1 MHVTHTELLELAS
14 LVADGDAPKWPSPRD
29 EVHAR
34 VIDELRII
42 DIIARLHR
50 ERLAPLISADGA
62 EDGIEDASEIPEVW
76 GHLRIVDRLGAGG
89 FGEVFRAWDTNL
101 QREVALKLLRPG
113 PGGATRSESVLHEG
127 QRLAR
132 VSHPN
137 IVSVYGAQ
145 QLGGRVGIWGE
156 LLNGRTL
163 AQIVESDGPLSA
175 KEACVVGDAICR
187 ALSAAHRQGVLHR
200 DVKAQNVMR
209 EKGGRI
215 VLMDFGLGLDV
226 DGAAQPARLAGT
238 PLYLAPELLDGGLPS
253 VRSDIYSLGVLLFY
267 LVTGTMPVT
276 GRSLDEIAAR
286 HRRGERQRLPDL
298 RGDLPASFV
307 RVVERALAV
316 DPANRFASCGE
327 MQDALAIA
335 ADGVVPGPVRQP
347 GAGRVVALLAAAVI
361 MTAVITA
368 AVAVRTRASAVDP
381 SPVAAAIEPPSGTR
395 FTETTRN
402 VAAVSPDGRHVAFV
416 ATRDG
421 ESRLWVRSLA
431 SGEVHELP
439 DTTGAGNPFWSPDSA
454 TLAFF
459 SGGKGLRSISL
470 AGIRSET
477 LATVTDERG
486 GTWSREGV
494 ILFARGPRGGLF
506 TVTAT
511 GGTPEPLLTPDATR
525 GEFGFQWPQFLP
537 DGRRFVF
544 FVWSNDAR
552 VRGIYLGRLGSMER
566 TRLIGSD
573 TSGIVAGSHLLVV
586 RDGTLAA
593 YRLDMSRG
601 QVVGP
606 AQSLIPNVTATPIFR
621 SAVTASDT
629 GVLVYTPSQAG
640 DITALTWFDPSG
652 KRLQTIEAS
661 GRFRNPAVSMDGR
674 YLAVQQYHDSISEL
688 RVFDLVRGGNSRLP
702 HPSNAEFPVWS
713 PDGRLTFA
721 ATDRGWLDLFV
732 MRIDGDSHAQKLLQS
747 DADKMPTDWSPD
759 GRYLSY
765 TSLSAGGD
773 YDLYVLPVSPSGSPI
788 AISNEAFQE
797 ADGHFSFDSR
807 RLAYVTTATG
817 QAEVYV
823 RRFPSDG
830 TVRKVS
836 TGGGLSPAW
845 SDAGTLYFLDLAG
858 RIMRAR
864 VPKDER
870 AAIPS
875 PEVVMQA
882 DVITAGASRNHFA
895 LAPGAT
901 RLLVNGPAA
910 GEQSTS
916 IAVLA
921 NWPSLIPKL

>member
-1 MHVTHTELLELAS
+1 LHDKHTELLELAAR
-14 LVADGDAPKWPSPRD
+14 VADGDAPKWPSPLD
-29 EVHAR
+29 EAYAR
-34 VIDELRII
+34 VVDELRIV
-42 DIIARLHR
+42 DTIARLHR

-62 EDGIEDASEIPEVW
+62 EDGIEDAPEIPEVW

-101 QREVALKLLRPG
+101 QRDVALKLLRPRA
-113 PGGATRSESVLHEG
+113 GGATRSESVLHEG

-238 PLYLAPELLDGGLPS
+238 PLYLAPELLDGGRPS
-253 VRSDIYSLGVLLFY
+253 VRSDSYSLGVLLFY

-327 MQDALAIA
+327 MQAALAIA
-335 ADGVVPGPVRQP
+335 ADGVVPGPVRP
-347 GAGRVVALLAAAVI
+347 PAGRRTAALLAAAVI
-361 MTAVITA
+361 VTAAITA
-368 AVAVRTRASAVDP
+368 AVAMRTRASAIDP
-381 SPVAAAIEPPSGTR
+381 PPVAAEIEPPSGTR
-395 FTETTRN
+395 FSETSRN
-402 VAAVSPDGRHVAFV
+402 VAVVSPDGRHVACV
-416 ATRDG
+416 ATGNG

-431 SGEVHELP
+431 SREVRSLP
-439 DTTGAGNPFWSPDSA
+439 DTIGASNPFWSPDSA

-459 SGGKGLRSISL
+459 SGKGLRSISL
-470 AGIRSET
+470 DGIRSET
-477 LATVTDERG
+477 LAPVTEERG

-506 TVTAT
+506 TVTAA
-511 GGTPEPLLTPDATR
+511 GGTPKPLLTPDAAR
-525 GEFGFQWPQFLP
+525 DELGFQWPQFLP

-552 VRGIYLGRLGSMER
+552 VRGIYLGRLGSTER

-573 TSGIVAGSHLLVV
+573 MSGIVADGHLLFV
-586 RDGTLAA
+586 RDGTLAVNS
-593 YRLDMSRG
+593 LDMTRG
-601 QVVGP
+601 RVVGP
-606 AQSLIPNVTATPIFR
+606 AQSLISNVAATPFFR
-621 SAVTASDT
+621 SPVTASDT

-640 DITALTWFDPSG
+640 DVTALTWFDLSG
-652 KRLQTIEAS
+652 KPLQTIDAS
-661 GRFRNPAVSMDGR
+661 GRFMNPAVSTDGR
-674 YLAVQQYHDSISEL
+674 YLAVQQYHDSLSEL
-688 RVFDLVRGGNSRLP
+688 RVFDLVRGGNFHVP
-702 HPSNAEFPVWS
+702 HPSDAEFPVWS

-732 MRIDGDSHAQKLLQS
+732 TRVDGDSHAQKLLQS

-773 YDLYVLPVSPSGSPI
+773 YDLYVLPVSPGGSPI
-788 AISNEAFQE
+788 AISNEAILEE
-797 ADGHFSFDSR
+797 ADGHFSIDGR
-807 RLAYVTTATG
+807 QLAYITNATG
-817 QAEVYV
+817 RPEVYV
-823 RRFPSDG
+823 RQFPSG
-830 TVRKVS
+830 AIVRKVS

-845 SDAGTLYFLDLAG
+845 SGGGMLYFLDLAG
-858 RIMRAR
+858 RIMKVR
-864 VPKDER
+864 VPEDER
-870 AAIPS
+870 AGIPS
-875 PEVVMQA
+875 PEVVIQT
-882 DVITAGASRNHFA
+882 DVITVGTARNHFA

-910 GEQSTS
+910 GERSTS

-921 NWPSLIPKL
+921 NWPSLVQKP

>member
-1 MHVTHTELLELAS
+1 VHVKHTELLELAAC
-14 LVADGDAPKWPSPRD
+14 VADGEAPKWPSPLD
-29 EVHAR
+29 DVYAQ
-34 VIDELRII
+34 VIDDLRII
-42 DIIARLHR
+42 DTIAHLHR

-62 EDGIEDASEIPEVW
+62 EDGTEDTPEIPEIW

-113 PGGATRSESVLHEG
+113 AGVGGVTRSESVLHEG

-175 KEACVVGDAICR
+175 KEACVIGDAICR

-238 PLYLAPELLDGGLPS
+238 PLYLAPELLDGGRPS

-316 DPANRFASCGE
+316 DPADRFASCGE
-327 MQDALAIA
+327 MQAALAIA

-347 GAGRVVALLAAAVI
+347 AAKRTLALLAAAVI
-361 MTAVITA
+361 VTAVITA
-368 AVAVRTRASAVDP
+368 AVAVRTRASAVVP
-381 SPVAAAIEPPSGTR
+381 PPVAAAIEPPSGTR
-395 FTETTRN
+395 FTETPRN
-402 VAAVSPDGRHVAFV
+402 VAAVSPNGRHVAFV

-431 SGEVHELP
+431 SGEVRALP
-439 DTTGAGNPFWSPDSA
+439 DTIGAGNPFWSPDSA

-459 SGGKGLRSISL
+459 SEKGLRSVSL

-477 LATVTDERG
+477 LAPVTEERG
-486 GTWSREGV
+486 GTWSPEGV

-511 GGTPEPLLTPDATR
+511 GGTPEPLLTPDAAR

-552 VRGIYLGRLGSMER
+552 VRGIYLGRLGSTER
-566 TRLIGSD
+566 KRLIGSD
-573 TSGIVAGSHLLVV
+573 TSGIVAGGHLLVV

-593 YRLDMSRG
+593 YRLDMARG
-601 QVVGP
+601 RVDGP
-606 AQSLIPNVTATPIFR
+606 AQSLISNVTATPIFR

-629 GVLVYTPSQAG
+629 GVLVYTPSQVG
-640 DITALTWFDPSG
+640 DVTALTWFDLSG
-652 KRLQTIEAS
+652 ERLQTIEAS
-661 GRFRNPAVSMDGR
+661 GRFRNPAVSMDGG

-688 RVFDLVRGGNSRLP
+688 RVFDLVRGGHSRVP

-721 ATDRGWLDLFV
+721 ATDRGWLDLFI
-732 MRIDGDSHAQKLLQS
+732 MRVDSGSHAQKLLQS
-747 DADKMPTDWSPD
+747 DADKMPNDWSPD

-765 TSLSAGGD
+765 TSLSAGGN
-773 YDLYVLPVSPSGSPI
+773 YDLYVLPVSPAGSPI

-797 ADGHFSFDSR
+797 VDGHFSVDGR
-807 RLAYVTTATG
+807 QLAYVTTATG

-823 RRFPSDG
+823 QQFPSG
-830 TVRKVS
+830 EIVRKVS

-845 SDAGTLYFLDLAG
+845 SGGGTLYFLDLAG
-858 RIMRAR
+858 RIMR
-864 VPKDER
+864 VLIPEDER

-882 DVITAGASRNHFA
+882 DVITAGTSRNHFA

-901 RLLVNGPAA
+901 RLLVNGPAT
-910 GEQSTS
+910 GDRSTS
-916 IAVLA
+916 IGVLA
-921 NWPSLIPKL
+921 NWEGLVQ